1 MSKKSKIGV
10 TSFMNDPQGRNCK
23 TVEGLLADY
32 MDILAG
38 QFNFTWETHGSLD
51 DNWGTRP
58 ISGPANKSGVWGGVF
73 GSVVTG
79 DYDTSLST
87 WLWTRE
93 RSEFL
98 DLIQIFSS
106 SMVLVLTPQSPEIDL
121 GLLVRPFR
129 NDVWAVIGILFILI
143 LVCVLVPYARITYFE
158 DTQGYQVR

>member
-1 MSKKSKIGV
+1 MAFGAVSLEVLSLV
-10 TSFMNDPQGRNCK
+10 T
-23 TVEGLLADY
+23 
-32 MDILAG
+32 
-38 QFNFTWETHGSLD
+38 
-51 DNWGTRP
+51 
-58 ISGPANKSGVWGGVF
+58 
-73 GSVVTG
+73 
-79 DYDTSLST
+79 TSLST